1 MTGAVAIRGGHPDE
15 VEIAALFIALAT
27 LRASPSTTTRAR
39 ARARQWARPARYTAP
54 TSWRGVGRSPW

>member
-1 MTGAVAIRGGHPDE
+1 MTGAVAIRGGHPDD

-27 LRASPSTTTRAR
+27 LRASPVTTTGTRAR
-39 ARARQWARPARYTAP
+39 QPWARPARYTAP